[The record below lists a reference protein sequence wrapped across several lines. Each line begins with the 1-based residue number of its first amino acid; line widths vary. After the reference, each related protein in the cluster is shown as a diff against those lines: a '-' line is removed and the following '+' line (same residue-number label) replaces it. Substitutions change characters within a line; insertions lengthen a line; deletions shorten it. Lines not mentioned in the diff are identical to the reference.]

1 MEIKRMFFIISSD
14 FVAGLSQEEELDWA
28 RVGFLRM
35 LLQRMEGLPMED
47 RDDSEYWEL
56 VLEVAFG
63 LAGAAMVILVCFLWM
78 CRKIV
83 GKVGKKRNTGSQ
95 VKFSFIQQINKWII
109 NQKVYQ
115 TICN

>member
-1 MEIKRMFFIISSD
+1 
-14 FVAGLSQEEELDWA
+14 
-28 RVGFLRM
+28 M

-63 LAGAAMVILVCFLWM
+63 LAGAMVILVCFLWM

-95 VKFSFIQQINKWII
+95 VKFSFIQQINK
-109 NQKVYQ
+109 
-115 TICN
+115 